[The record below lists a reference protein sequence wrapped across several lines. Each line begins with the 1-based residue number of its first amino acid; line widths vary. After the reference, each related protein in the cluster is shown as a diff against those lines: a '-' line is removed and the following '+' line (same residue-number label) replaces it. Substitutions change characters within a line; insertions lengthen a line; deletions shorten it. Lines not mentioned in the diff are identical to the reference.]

1 MNNEAKPGIYR
12 ASEMSSD
19 GNLPPMPPVPGER
32 APRRAS
38 MPSMPSSNP
47 QNSPPR
53 IAGRLGVATIEP
65 EDFNLNELLLYLN
78 QVGGSDLHLTAG
90 SPPML
95 RLHGSLEPIA
105 NHSKLQTDSLARV
118 LFSIL
123 TQKQR
128 EQFEDNLELDLS
140 YSIPRQARYR
150 VNIYRQRQSVGAA
163 FRLIPFEI
171 KPLEQLGIP
180 ASVAQF
186 AELPRGIVL
195 VTGATGSGKS
205 TTLAAL
211 VDLANRTRANHI
223 MTVEDP
229 IEFLHS
235 HQKSIVNQREVGA
248 DTHSFGQALKH
259 VLRQDP
265 DIILV
270 GELRDLETISV
281 ALTAAE
287 TGHLVFATLHTQDT
301 AQTIDRIIDVFPAG
315 QQAQVRTQLASSMQ
329 GVVAQTLCKTSD
341 GQGRAVATEV
351 MVASPGIRNLIRECR
366 TQQIYSALHVGAN
379 HDMQHKV
386 KHLAIHVRRA

>member
-12 ASEMSSD
+12 ASEMGSD
-19 GNLPPMPPVPGER
+19 SNLPPMPPLPGEQTPR
-32 APRRAS
+32 RTPDPIQPVATNQPPSVGPSVEKRAAAQPPDAQPVMPPHSRSGMRASVPSVPSSASQNSAPRTG
-38 MPSMPSSNP
+38 
-47 QNSPPR
+47 
-53 IAGRLGVATIEP
+53 GRLGVATIEA

-128 EQFEDNLELDLS
+128 EQFEENLELDFS

-150 VNIYRQRQSVGAA
+150 VNIYRQRESVGAA

-171 KPLEQLGIP
+171 KPLEELGIP

-205 TTLAAL
+205 
-211 VDLANRTRANHI
+211 
-223 MTVEDP
+223 
-229 IEFLHS
+229 
-235 HQKSIVNQREVGA
+235 
-248 DTHSFGQALKH
+248 
-259 VLRQDP
+259 
-265 DIILV
+265 
-270 GELRDLETISV
+270 
-281 ALTAAE
+281 
-287 TGHLVFATLHTQDT
+287 
-301 AQTIDRIIDVFPAG
+301 
-315 QQAQVRTQLASSMQ
+315 
-329 GVVAQTLCKTSD
+329 
-341 GQGRAVATEV
+341 
-351 MVASPGIRNLIRECR
+351 
-366 TQQIYSALHVGAN
+366 
-379 HDMQHKV
+379 
-386 KHLAIHVRRA
+386 